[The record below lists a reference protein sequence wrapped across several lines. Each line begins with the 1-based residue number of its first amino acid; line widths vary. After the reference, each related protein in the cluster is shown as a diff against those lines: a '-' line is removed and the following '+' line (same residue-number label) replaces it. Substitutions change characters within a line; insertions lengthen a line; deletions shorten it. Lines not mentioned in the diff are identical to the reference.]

1 MIQLSPSLT
10 IHQGLI
16 VSCQAYEGDP
26 LFGSQIMAAM
36 ARAAVAGGAV
46 GIRANS
52 PADIAA
58 IRQVT
63 DLPLIG
69 LWKQYTANLEVYI
82 TPTRTAARSI
92 VEAGCDIVA
101 VDATPRPRPG
111 GEQLADLV
119 TYIQQGLKRP
129 VMADVSCLADA
140 LAAEALGVDLISTTL
155 AGYTA
160 HGRPSISGPDIE
172 FVGDLIDHCQ
182 TPIVAEGR
190 FRDPQ
195 EVRQAIE
202 LGAAAV
208 VVGSAITRPE
218 YITAHFVSQIS

>member
-1 MIQLSPSLT
+1 MIELSPSLK

-36 ARAAVAGGAV
+36 ARAAVTGGAV

-52 PADIAA
+52 PSDIAA
-58 IRQVT
+58 IRQAT

-69 LWKQYTANLEVYI
+69 LWKQHTPGFDVYI
-82 TPTRTAARSI
+82 TPTRAAARTI
-92 VEAGCDIVA
+92 VEAGCDVVA

-111 GEQLADLV
+111 GEQLAELV
-119 TYIQQGLKRP
+119 TYIQQELKRP

-140 LAAEALGVDLISTTL
+140 LAAEASGVDLISTTL

-160 HGRPSISGPDIE
+160 HGRPPIPGPDIE
-172 FVGDLIDHCQ
+172 FVAELTAHCH

-218 YITAHFVSQIS
+218 FITAHFVSQIK